1 MKRNRISTLA
11 AMLLSLMLC
20 FLLVPAP
27 KAFAADITVS
37 GVTVTPSSLSKGG
50 NVTVKGKIKNT
61 VGEEITV
68 SISYAED
75 VKVNKTI
82 AAGGS
87 YSFSITCGISSSDLN
102 SSNTYVVVDWASDS
116 HNGTK
121 KVPFTV
127 KHQAEQAALTFTR
140 SISKTSVK
148 AGDSVKLTYSLKNTG
163 SADIS
168 GLKITDPAVADGVV
182 SGLSLKAGA
191 SKTITKTIQP
201 TETVTST
208 PKATFTAGGRSHTQT
223 VDSKKITVAAG
234 EPKLSISAIVDKA
247 LINSGDTV
255 TFTIA
260 LRNDS
265 SVAINNIDITDSL
278 GHTIKSGLSI
288 GASLENNTKTQTFT
302 YKTSLTS
309 PQSVTF
315 KATYPSGEETKTATS
330 SAVVVNINGQPF
342 ISSTSS
348 NISITATADPAT
360 LALPGD
366 VTFTVT
372 VENIGSVA
380 LKDVAVTESRLGTL
394 GTFSTLEIGEKQTLT
409 KQVTVSAPGSYL
421 FQVTAK
427 DSDDMQYSASSENI
441 SVSEP
446 VASAT
451 ATDDTLNPSGSDT
464 LSTLFIIMLVIVG
477 LIIIAGITLAV
488 LVMQEKRA
496 KKLGGPKGGPHPPK
510 GGASHNSHNRNAH
523 APASHAH
530 RSSQDQPHRRPPQR
544 SHRDEALFAP
554 DDEDEPLSL
563 PPRRRPPQQRAHRE
577 EDLFAQENDENLSL
591 PPRRA
596 KMPTIGDEEEPV
608 VSGRVRENQKYYRRA
623 AAADD
628 GNMTKPFSKKEIE
641 QAKLQMRRQHQAE
654 QAEGAAQRRR
664 PPEQAPHPQRRRPP
678 QEQEARQQR
687 PVRRPVSEEQRPQ
700 HRTAPNRFAQDEEE
714 FFSSHQHAHK
724 RPVREEEPEF
734 RPRSR
739 RQMDN
744 DPGYGPSNKRK
755 KR

>member
-87 YSFSITCGISSSDLN
+87 YSFSITCGISTSDLN

-302 YKTSLTS
+302 YQTSLTS

-446 VASAT
+446 VAAT

>member
-1 MKRNRISTLA
+1 M
-11 AMLLSLMLC
+11 
-20 FLLVPAP
+20 
-27 KAFAADITVS
+27 
-37 GVTVTPSSLSKGG
+37 
-50 NVTVKGKIKNT
+50 
-61 VGEEITV
+61 
-68 SISYAED
+68 
-75 VKVNKTI
+75 
-82 AAGGS
+82 
-87 YSFSITCGISSSDLN
+87 N

-127 KHQAEQAALTFTR
+127 KHQSEQAALTFTR

-163 SADIS
+163 SANIS
-168 GLKITDPAVADGVV
+168 GLKITDPAVPDDVV

-208 PKATFTAGGRSHTQT
+208 PKATFTAGGHSHTQT

-302 YKTSLTS
+302 YQTSLTS

-394 GTFSTLEIGEKQTLT
+394 GTFSTLDIGEKQTLT
-409 KQVTVSAPGSYL
+409 K
-421 FQVTAK
+421 
-427 DSDDMQYSASSENI
+427 
-441 SVSEP
+441 
-446 VASAT
+446 
-451 ATDDTLNPSGSDT
+451 
-464 LSTLFIIMLVIVG
+464 
-477 LIIIAGITLAV
+477 
-488 LVMQEKRA
+488 
-496 KKLGGPKGGPHPPK
+496 
-510 GGASHNSHNRNAH
+510 
-523 APASHAH
+523 
-530 RSSQDQPHRRPPQR
+530 
-544 SHRDEALFAP
+544 
-554 DDEDEPLSL
+554 
-563 PPRRRPPQQRAHRE
+563 
-577 EDLFAQENDENLSL
+577 
-591 PPRRA
+591 
-596 KMPTIGDEEEPV
+596 
-608 VSGRVRENQKYYRRA
+608 RVC
-623 AAADD
+623 
-628 GNMTKPFSKKEIE
+628 PW
-641 QAKLQMRRQHQAE
+641 
-654 QAEGAAQRRR
+654 
-664 PPEQAPHPQRRRPP
+664 
-678 QEQEARQQR
+678 
-687 PVRRPVSEEQRPQ
+687 
-700 HRTAPNRFAQDEEE
+700 
-714 FFSSHQHAHK
+714 
-724 RPVREEEPEF
+724 
-734 RPRSR
+734 
-739 RQMDN
+739 
-744 DPGYGPSNKRK
+744 
-755 KR
+755 

>member
-302 YKTSLTS
+302 YQTSLTS

-446 VASAT
+446 VAAT

>member
-1 MKRNRISTLA
+1 VKRNRISTLA

-87 YSFSITCGISSSDLN
+87 YSFSITCGISTSDLN

-163 SADIS
+163 SANIS
-168 GLKITDPAVADGVV
+168 GLKITDPAVPDDVV

-302 YKTSLTS
+302 YQTSLTS

-510 GGASHNSHNRNAH
+510 GGVSHNSHSRNAR

-530 RSSQDQPHRRPPQR
+530 RAQQDQPHRRPPQR

-687 PVRRPVSEEQRPQ
+687 PVRRPVSEEQRPP

-714 FFSSHQHAHK
+714 FFSSHQQAHK
-724 RPVREEEPEF
+724 RPVREEAPEF